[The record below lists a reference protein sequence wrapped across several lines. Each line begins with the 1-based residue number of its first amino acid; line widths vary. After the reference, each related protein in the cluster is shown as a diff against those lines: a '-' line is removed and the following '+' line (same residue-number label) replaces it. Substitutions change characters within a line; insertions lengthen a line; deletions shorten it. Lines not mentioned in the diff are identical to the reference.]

1 MVTGSIYERKGI
13 YYAIVSYY
21 VDGRRK
27 QKSVSTGLSVKGN
40 KRRALEFLENLKRTY
55 ETKESMENMDG
66 SRLLMT
72 DYMDEWLKI
81 IKPLVERATYKS
93 YDNMVSARIR
103 PHFEKLNLLLTE
115 VEPKH
120 IKMLYDEILEQG
132 YTTNTVIHYHAVL
145 HQALAYAVKN
155 DYILSNPADR
165 VKRPKK
171 NKHISSFYTKDEILT
186 LLDIAKDDPIYIPI
200 VLSTYYGFRRSE
212 TLGMRWSA
220 IDFENKTITVN
231 HKVTELTENGKTI
244 VYAEDKLKTKSSYR
258 TLPLIPVVE
267 EKLLEHKAKL
277 ERNQKLFGNS
287 YCKEYMDYVCVD
299 EMGKL
304 FRPNFI
310 SDHFGWL
317 LKKYGLKKITFKEL
331 RHSCASLLL
340 ANGVPLKHIQEWLGH
355 SDFTTTANIY
365 AHLDYKSKITSA
377 QAMEAGLALPEGGD
391 FSSRWS
397 SISAGENS

>member
-55 ETKESMENMDG
+55 KTKESMENMDG

-81 IKPLVERATYKS
+81 VKPLVERATYKS

-171 NKHISSFYTKDEILT
+171 NKHISSFYTTDEILT

-331 RHSCASLLL
+331 RHSCASMLV
-340 ANGVPLKHIQEWLGH
+340 AEGIPMKSIQEWLGH
-355 SDFTTTANIY
+355 SNFSTTADIY
-365 AHLDYKSKITSA
+365 SHIDYRAKQQSAAAIGNALQSKK
-377 QAMEAGLALPEGGD
+377 D
-391 FSSRWS
+391 
-397 SISAGENS
+397 

>member
-27 QKSVSTGLSVKGN
+27 QKSVSTGLPVKGN

-81 IKPLVERATYKS
+81 VKPLVERATYKS

-171 NKHISSFYTKDEILT
+171 NKHISSFYTKEEILT
-186 LLDIAKDDPIYIPI
+186 LLYIAKDDPIYIPI
-200 VLSTYYGFRRSE
+200 VLSAYYGFRRSE

-304 FRPNFI
+304 FRPNFV

-317 LKKYGLKKITFKEL
+317 LKKYGLKKLTFKEL
-331 RHSCASLLL
+331 RHSCASMLV
-340 ANGVPLKHIQEWLGH
+340 AEGIPMKSIQEWLGH
-355 SDFTTTANIY
+355 SNFSTTADIY
-365 AHLDYKSKITSA
+365 SHIDYHAKQQSAAAIGNALQSKK
-377 QAMEAGLALPEGGD
+377 D
-391 FSSRWS
+391 
-397 SISAGENS
+397 

>member
-27 QKSVSTGLSVKGN
+27 QKSVSTGLPVKGN

-81 IKPLVERATYKS
+81 VKPLVERATYKS

-171 NKHISSFYTKDEILT
+171 NKHISSFYTKEEILT

-200 VLSTYYGFRRSE
+200 ILSSYYGFRRSE

-277 ERNQKLFGNS
+277 ERNQKLFGNN

-304 FRPNFI
+304 FRPNFV

-317 LKKYGLKKITFKEL
+317 LKKYGLKKLTFKEL
-331 RHSCASLLL
+331 RHSCASMLV
-340 ANGVPLKHIQEWLGH
+340 AEGIPMKSIQEWLGH
-355 SDFTTTANIY
+355 SNFSTTADIY
-365 AHLDYKSKITSA
+365 SHIDYHAKQQSAAAIGNALQSKK
-377 QAMEAGLALPEGGD
+377 D
-391 FSSRWS
+391 
-397 SISAGENS
+397 

>member
-27 QKSVSTGLSVKGN
+27 QKSVSTGLPVKGN

-81 IKPLVERATYKS
+81 VKPLVERATYKS

-171 NKHISSFYTKDEILT
+171 NKHISSFYTKEEILT

-200 VLSTYYGFRRSE
+200 VLSSYYGFRRSE

-304 FRPNFI
+304 FRPNFV

-317 LKKYGLKKITFKEL
+317 LKKYGLKKLTFKEL
-331 RHSCASLLL
+331 RHSCASMLV
-340 ANGVPLKHIQEWLGH
+340 AEGIPMKSIQEWLGH
-355 SDFTTTANIY
+355 SNFSTTADIY
-365 AHLDYKSKITSA
+365 SHIDYHAKQQSAAAIGNALQSKK
-377 QAMEAGLALPEGGD
+377 D
-391 FSSRWS
+391 
-397 SISAGENS
+397 

>member
-1 MVTGSIYERKGI
+1 MVTGSIYKRKGI

-27 QKSVSTGLSVKGN
+27 KKSVSTGLPVKGN

-81 IKPLVERATYKS
+81 VKPLVERATYKS

-171 NKHISSFYTKDEILT
+171 NKHISSFYTKEEILT

-200 VLSTYYGFRRSE
+200 VLSSYYGFRRSE

-304 FRPNFI
+304 FRPNFV

-317 LKKYGLKKITFKEL
+317 LKKYGLKKLTFKEL
-331 RHSCASLLL
+331 RHSCASMLV
-340 ANGVPLKHIQEWLGH
+340 AEGIPMKSIQEWLGH
-355 SDFTTTANIY
+355 SNFSTTADIY
-365 AHLDYKSKITSA
+365 SHIDYHAKQQSAAAIGNALQSKK
-377 QAMEAGLALPEGGD
+377 D
-391 FSSRWS
+391 
-397 SISAGENS
+397 

>member
-27 QKSVSTGLSVKGN
+27 QKSVSTGLPVKGN

-72 DYMDEWLKI
+72 DYMDERLKI
-81 IKPLVERATYKS
+81 VKPLVERATYKS

-171 NKHISSFYTKDEILT
+171 NKHISSFYTKEEILT

-200 VLSTYYGFRRSE
+200 VLSAYYGFRRSE

-304 FRPNFI
+304 FRPNFV

-317 LKKYGLKKITFKEL
+317 LKKYGLKKLTFKEL
-331 RHSCASLLL
+331 RHSCASMLV
-340 ANGVPLKHIQEWLGH
+340 AEGIPMKSIQEWLGH
-355 SDFTTTANIY
+355 SNFSTTADIY
-365 AHLDYKSKITSA
+365 SHIDYHAKQQSAAAIGNALQSKK
-377 QAMEAGLALPEGGD
+377 D
-391 FSSRWS
+391 
-397 SISAGENS
+397 

>member
-27 QKSVSTGLSVKGN
+27 QKSVSTGLPVKGN

-81 IKPLVERATYKS
+81 VKPLVERATYKS

-171 NKHISSFYTKDEILT
+171 NKHISSFYTKEEILT

-200 VLSTYYGFRRSE
+200 VLSAYYGFRRSE

-304 FRPNFI
+304 FRPNFV

-317 LKKYGLKKITFKEL
+317 LKKYGLKKLTFKEL
-331 RHSCASLLL
+331 RHSCASMLV
-340 ANGVPLKHIQEWLGH
+340 AEGIPMKSIQEWLGH
-355 SDFTTTANIY
+355 SNFSTTADIY
-365 AHLDYKSKITSA
+365 SDIDYHAKQQSAAAIGNALQSKK
-377 QAMEAGLALPEGGD
+377 D
-391 FSSRWS
+391 
-397 SISAGENS
+397 

>member
-1 MVTGSIYERKGI
+1 MISKERRDFMVTGSIYERKGI

-27 QKSVSTGLSVKGN
+27 QKSVSTGLPVKGN

-81 IKPLVERATYKS
+81 VKPLVERATYKS

-171 NKHISSFYTKDEILT
+171 NKHISSFYTKEEILT

-200 VLSTYYGFRRSE
+200 VLSSYYGFRRSE

-304 FRPNFI
+304 FRPNFV

-317 LKKYGLKKITFKEL
+317 LKKYGLKKLTFKEL
-331 RHSCASLLL
+331 RHSCASMLV
-340 ANGVPLKHIQEWLGH
+340 AEGIPMKSIQEWLGH
-355 SDFTTTANIY
+355 SNFSTTADIY
-365 AHLDYKSKITSA
+365 SHIDYHAKQQSAAAIGNALQSKK
-377 QAMEAGLALPEGGD
+377 D
-391 FSSRWS
+391 
-397 SISAGENS
+397 

>member
-27 QKSVSTGLSVKGN
+27 QKSVSTGLPVKGN

-55 ETKESMENMDG
+55 ETKESTENMNG

-81 IKPLVERATYKS
+81 VKPLVERATYKS

-132 YTTNTVIHYHAVL
+132 YTTNTVIHY
-145 HQALAYAVKN
+145 Q
-155 DYILSNPADR
+155 
-165 VKRPKK
+165 
-171 NKHISSFYTKDEILT
+171 
-186 LLDIAKDDPIYIPI
+186 DDPIYIPI
-200 VLSTYYGFRRSE
+200 VLSAYYGFRRSE

-267 EKLLEHKAKL
+267 KKLLEHKAKL

-304 FRPNFI
+304 FRPNFV

-317 LKKYGLKKITFKEL
+317 LKKYGLKKLTFKEL
-331 RHSCASLLL
+331 RHSCASMLV
-340 ANGVPLKHIQEWLGH
+340 AEGIPMKSIQEWLGH
-355 SDFTTTANIY
+355 SNFSTTADIY
-365 AHLDYKSKITSA
+365 SHIDYHAKQQSAAAIGNALQSKK
-377 QAMEAGLALPEGGD
+377 D
-391 FSSRWS
+391 
-397 SISAGENS
+397 

>member
-27 QKSVSTGLSVKGN
+27 QKSVSTGLPVKGN

-81 IKPLVERATYKS
+81 VKPLVERATYKS

-171 NKHISSFYTKDEILT
+171 NKHISSFYTKEEILT

-200 VLSTYYGFRRSE
+200 VLSSYYGFRRSE
-212 TLGMRWSA
+212 TLGMR
-220 IDFENKTITVN
+220 
-231 HKVTELTENGKTI
+231 
-244 VYAEDKLKTKSSYR
+244 
-258 TLPLIPVVE
+258 
-267 EKLLEHKAKL
+267 
-277 ERNQKLFGNS
+277 
-287 YCKEYMDYVCVD
+287 
-299 EMGKL
+299 
-304 FRPNFI
+304 
-310 SDHFGWL
+310 
-317 LKKYGLKKITFKEL
+317 
-331 RHSCASLLL
+331 
-340 ANGVPLKHIQEWLGH
+340 GVPLILKTRP
-355 SDFTTTANIY
+355 SP
-365 AHLDYKSKITSA
+365 SITRS
-377 QAMEAGLALPEGGD
+377 Q
-391 FSSRWS
+391 S
-397 SISAGENS
+397 

>member
-27 QKSVSTGLSVKGN
+27 QKSVSTGLPVKGN

-81 IKPLVERATYKS
+81 VKPLVERATYKS

-171 NKHISSFYTKDEILT
+171 NKHISSFYTKEEILI

-200 VLSTYYGFRRSE
+200 VLSAYYGFRRSE

-277 ERNQKLFGNS
+277 ERNQKLLGNN

-304 FRPNFI
+304 FRPNFV

-317 LKKYGLKKITFKEL
+317 LKKYGLKKLTFKEL
-331 RHSCASLLL
+331 RHSCASMLV
-340 ANGVPLKHIQEWLGH
+340 AEGIPMKSIQEWLGH
-355 SDFTTTANIY
+355 SNFSTTADIY
-365 AHLDYKSKITSA
+365 SHIDYHAKQQSAAAIGNALQSKK
-377 QAMEAGLALPEGGD
+377 D
-391 FSSRWS
+391 
-397 SISAGENS
+397 

>member
-21 VDGRRK
+21 IDGRRK
-27 QKSVSTGLSVKGN
+27 QKSVSTGLPVKGN

-81 IKPLVERATYKS
+81 VKPLVERATYKS

-171 NKHISSFYTKDEILT
+171 NKHISSFYTKEEILT

-200 VLSTYYGFRRSE
+200 VLSAYYGFRRSE

-304 FRPNFI
+304 FRPNFV

-317 LKKYGLKKITFKEL
+317 LKKYGLKKLTFKEL
-331 RHSCASLLL
+331 RHSCASMLV
-340 ANGVPLKHIQEWLGH
+340 AEGIPMKSIQEWLGH
-355 SDFTTTANIY
+355 SNFSTTADIY
-365 AHLDYKSKITSA
+365 SHIDYHAKQQSAAAIGNALQSKK
-377 QAMEAGLALPEGGD
+377 D
-391 FSSRWS
+391 
-397 SISAGENS
+397 

>member
-1 MVTGSIYERKGI
+1 MISKERRDFMVTGSIYERKGI

-27 QKSVSTGLSVKGN
+27 QKSVSTGLPVKGN

-81 IKPLVERATYKS
+81 VKPLVERATYKS

-171 NKHISSFYTKDEILT
+171 NKHISSFYTKEEILT

-200 VLSTYYGFRRSE
+200 VLSAYYGFRRSE

-277 ERNQKLFGNS
+277 ERNQKLFGNN

-304 FRPNFI
+304 FRPNFV

-317 LKKYGLKKITFKEL
+317 LKKYGLKKLTFKEL
-331 RHSCASLLL
+331 RHSCASMLV
-340 ANGVPLKHIQEWLGH
+340 AEGIPMKSIQEWLGH
-355 SDFTTTANIY
+355 SNFSTTADIY
-365 AHLDYKSKITSA
+365 SHIDYHAKQQSAAAIGNALQSKK
-377 QAMEAGLALPEGGD
+377 D
-391 FSSRWS
+391 
-397 SISAGENS
+397 

>member
-27 QKSVSTGLSVKGN
+27 QKSVSTGLPVKGN

-81 IKPLVERATYKS
+81 VKPLVERATYKS

-171 NKHISSFYTKDEILT
+171 NKHISSFYTKEEILT

-200 VLSTYYGFRRSE
+200 VLSAYYVFRRSE

-277 ERNQKLFGNS
+277 ERNQKLFGNN

-304 FRPNFI
+304 FRPNFV

-317 LKKYGLKKITFKEL
+317 LKKYGLKKLTFKEL
-331 RHSCASLLL
+331 RHSCASMLV
-340 ANGVPLKHIQEWLGH
+340 AEGIPMKSIQEWLGH
-355 SDFTTTANIY
+355 SNFSTTADIY
-365 AHLDYKSKITSA
+365 SHIDYHAKQQSAAAIGNALQSKK
-377 QAMEAGLALPEGGD
+377 D
-391 FSSRWS
+391 
-397 SISAGENS
+397 

>member
-27 QKSVSTGLSVKGN
+27 QKSVSTGLPVKGN

-81 IKPLVERATYKS
+81 VKPLVERATYKS

-171 NKHISSFYTKDEILT
+171 NKHISSFYTKEEILT

-200 VLSTYYGFRRSE
+200 VLSAYYGFRRSE

-304 FRPNFI
+304 FRPNFV

-317 LKKYGLKKITFKEL
+317 LKKYGLKKLTFKEL
-331 RHSCASLLL
+331 RHSCASMLV
-340 ANGVPLKHIQEWLGH
+340 AEGIPMKSIQEWLGH
-355 SDFTTTANIY
+355 SNFSTTADIY
-365 AHLDYKSKITSA
+365 SHIDYHAKQQSA
-377 QAMEAGLALPEGGD
+377 AAI
-391 FSSRWS
+391 R
-397 SISAGENS
+397 

>member
-27 QKSVSTGLSVKGN
+27 QKSVSTGLPVKGN

-81 IKPLVERATYKS
+81 VKPLVERTTYKS
-93 YDNMVSARIR
+93 YGNMVSARIR

-155 DYILSNPADR
+155 DYILSNPADQ

-171 NKHISSFYTKDEILT
+171 NKHISSFYTKEEILT

-200 VLSTYYGFRRSE
+200 VLSAYYGFRRSE

-304 FRPNFI
+304 FRPNFV

-317 LKKYGLKKITFKEL
+317 LKKYGLKKLTFKEL
-331 RHSCASLLL
+331 RHSCASMLV
-340 ANGVPLKHIQEWLGH
+340 AEGIPMKSIQEWLGH
-355 SDFTTTANIY
+355 SNFSTTADIY
-365 AHLDYKSKITSA
+365 SHIDYHAKQQSAAAIGNALQSKK
-377 QAMEAGLALPEGGD
+377 D
-391 FSSRWS
+391 
-397 SISAGENS
+397 

>member
-27 QKSVSTGLSVKGN
+27 QKSVSTGLPVKGN

-81 IKPLVERATYKS
+81 VKPLVERATYKS

-331 RHSCASLLL
+331 RHSCASMLV
-340 ANGVPLKHIQEWLGH
+340 AEGIPMKSIQEWLGH
-355 SDFTTTANIY
+355 SNFSTTADIY
-365 AHLDYKSKITSA
+365 SHIDYHAKQQSAAAIGNALQSKK
-377 QAMEAGLALPEGGD
+377 D
-391 FSSRWS
+391 
-397 SISAGENS
+397 

>member
-1 MVTGSIYERKGI
+1 MISKEGRDFMVTGSIYERKGI

-27 QKSVSTGLSVKGN
+27 QKSVSTGLPVKGN

-81 IKPLVERATYKS
+81 VKPLVERATYKS

-171 NKHISSFYTKDEILT
+171 NKHISSFYTKEEILT

-200 VLSTYYGFRRSE
+200 VLSAYYGFRRSE

-277 ERNQKLFGNS
+277 ERNQKLFGNN

-304 FRPNFI
+304 FRPNFV

-317 LKKYGLKKITFKEL
+317 LKKYGLKKLTFKEL
-331 RHSCASLLL
+331 RHSCASMLV
-340 ANGVPLKHIQEWLGH
+340 AEGIPMKSIQEWLGH
-355 SDFTTTANIY
+355 SNFSTTADIY
-365 AHLDYKSKITSA
+365 SHIDYHAKQQSAAAIGNALQSKK
-377 QAMEAGLALPEGGD
+377 D
-391 FSSRWS
+391 
-397 SISAGENS
+397 

>member
-27 QKSVSTGLSVKGN
+27 QKSVSTGLPVKGN

-81 IKPLVERATYKS
+81 VKPLVERATYKS

-171 NKHISSFYTKDEILT
+171 NKHISSFYTKEEILT

-200 VLSTYYGFRRSE
+200 VLSAYYGFRRSE

-267 EKLLEHKAKL
+267 EKLLEHKSKL

-287 YCKEYMDYVCVD
+287 YCKEYIDYVCVD

-304 FRPNFI
+304 FRPNFV

-317 LKKYGLKKITFKEL
+317 LKKYGLKKLTFKEL
-331 RHSCASLLL
+331 RHSCASMLV
-340 ANGVPLKHIQEWLGH
+340 AEGIPMKSIQEWLGH
-355 SDFTTTANIY
+355 SNFSTTADIY
-365 AHLDYKSKITSA
+365 SHIDYHAKTAI
-377 QAMEAGLALPEGGD
+377 
-391 FSSRWS
+391 RRCYR
-397 SISAGENS
+397 

>member
-27 QKSVSTGLSVKGN
+27 QKSVSTGLPVKGN

-81 IKPLVERATYKS
+81 VKPLVERATYKS

-171 NKHISSFYTKDEILT
+171 NKHISSFYTKEEILT

-200 VLSTYYGFRRSE
+200 VLSAYYGFRRSE

-304 FRPNFI
+304 FRPNFV

-317 LKKYGLKKITFKEL
+317 LKKYGLKKLTFKEL
-331 RHSCASLLL
+331 RHSCASMLV
-340 ANGVPLKHIQEWLGH
+340 AEGIPMKSIQEWLGH
-355 SDFTTTANIY
+355 SNFSTTADIY
-365 AHLDYKSKITSA
+365 SHIDYHAKQQSAAAIGNALQSKK
-377 QAMEAGLALPEGGD
+377 D
-391 FSSRWS
+391 
-397 SISAGENS
+397 

>member
-81 IKPLVERATYKS
+81 VKPLVERATYKS

-200 VLSTYYGFRRSE
+200 VLSAYYGFRRSE

-287 YCKEYMDYVCVD
+287 YCKEYIDYVCVD

-304 FRPNFI
+304 FRPNFV

-317 LKKYGLKKITFKEL
+317 LKKYGLKKLTFKEL
-331 RHSCASLLL
+331 RHSCASMLV
-340 ANGVPLKHIQEWLGH
+340 AEGIPMKSIQEWLGH
-355 SDFTTTANIY
+355 SNFSTTADIY
-365 AHLDYKSKITSA
+365 SHIDYHAKQQSAAAIGNALQSKK
-377 QAMEAGLALPEGGD
+377 D
-391 FSSRWS
+391 
-397 SISAGENS
+397 

>member
-27 QKSVSTGLSVKGN
+27 QKSVSTGLPVKGN
-40 KRRALEFLENLKRTY
+40 KRHALEFLENLKRTY

-81 IKPLVERATYKS
+81 VKPLVERATYKS

-171 NKHISSFYTKDEILT
+171 NKHISSFYTKEEILT

-200 VLSTYYGFRRSE
+200 VLSAYYGFRRSE

-304 FRPNFI
+304 FRPNFV

-317 LKKYGLKKITFKEL
+317 LKKYGLKKLTFKEL
-331 RHSCASLLL
+331 RHSCASMLV
-340 ANGVPLKHIQEWLGH
+340 AEGIPMKSIQEWLGH
-355 SDFTTTANIY
+355 SNFSTTADIY
-365 AHLDYKSKITSA
+365 SHIDYHAKQQSAAAIGNALQSKK
-377 QAMEAGLALPEGGD
+377 D
-391 FSSRWS
+391 
-397 SISAGENS
+397 

>member
-27 QKSVSTGLSVKGN
+27 QKSVSTGLPVKEN

-81 IKPLVERATYKS
+81 VKPLVERATYKS

-171 NKHISSFYTKDEILT
+171 NKHISSFYTKEEILT

-200 VLSTYYGFRRSE
+200 VLSAYYGFRRSE

-304 FRPNFI
+304 FRPNFV

-317 LKKYGLKKITFKEL
+317 LKKYGLKKLTFKEL
-331 RHSCASLLL
+331 RHSCASMLV
-340 ANGVPLKHIQEWLGH
+340 AEGIPMKSIQEWLGH
-355 SDFTTTANIY
+355 SNFSTTADIY
-365 AHLDYKSKITSA
+365 SHIDYHAKQQSAAAIGNALQSKK
-377 QAMEAGLALPEGGD
+377 D
-391 FSSRWS
+391 
-397 SISAGENS
+397 

>member
-27 QKSVSTGLSVKGN
+27 QKSVSTGLPVKGN

-81 IKPLVERATYKS
+81 VKPLVERATYKS

-171 NKHISSFYTKDEILT
+171 NKHISSFYTKEEILT

-200 VLSTYYGFRRSE
+200 VLSSYYGFRRSE

-220 IDFENKTITVN
+220 IDFENNTITVN

-304 FRPNFI
+304 FRPNFV

-317 LKKYGLKKITFKEL
+317 LKKYGLKKLTFKEL
-331 RHSCASLLL
+331 RHSCASMLV
-340 ANGVPLKHIQEWLGH
+340 AEGIPMKSIQEWLGH
-355 SDFTTTANIY
+355 SNFSTTADIY
-365 AHLDYKSKITSA
+365 SHIDYHAKQQSAAAIGNALQSKK
-377 QAMEAGLALPEGGD
+377 E
-391 FSSRWS
+391 
-397 SISAGENS
+397 

>member
-27 QKSVSTGLSVKGN
+27 QKSVSTGLPVKGN

-72 DYMDEWLKI
+72 DYIDEWLKI
-81 IKPLVERATYKS
+81 VKPLVERATYKS

-171 NKHISSFYTKDEILT
+171 NKHISSFYTKEEILT

-200 VLSTYYGFRRSE
+200 VLSAYYGFRRSE

-277 ERNQKLFGNS
+277 ERNQKLFGNN
-287 YCKEYMDYVCVD
+287 YCKEYMDYVCID

-304 FRPNFI
+304 FRPNFV

-317 LKKYGLKKITFKEL
+317 LKKYGLKKLTFKEL
-331 RHSCASLLL
+331 RHSCASMLV
-340 ANGVPLKHIQEWLGH
+340 AEGIPMKSIQEWLGH
-355 SDFTTTANIY
+355 SNFSTTADIY
-365 AHLDYKSKITSA
+365 SHIDYHAKQQSAAAIGNALQSKK
-377 QAMEAGLALPEGGD
+377 D
-391 FSSRWS
+391 
-397 SISAGENS
+397 

>member
-27 QKSVSTGLSVKGN
+27 QKSVSTGLPVKGN

-81 IKPLVERATYKS
+81 VKPLVERATYKS

-171 NKHISSFYTKDEILT
+171 NKHISSFYTKEEILT

-200 VLSTYYGFRRSE
+200 VLSAYYGFRRSE

-304 FRPNFI
+304 FRPNFV

-317 LKKYGLKKITFKEL
+317 LKKYGLKKLTFKEL
-331 RHSCASLLL
+331 RHSCASMLV
-340 ANGVPLKHIQEWLGH
+340 AEGIPMKSIQEWLGH
-355 SDFTTTANIY
+355 SNFSTTADIY
-365 AHLDYKSKITSA
+365 SHIDYHVKQQSAAAIGNALQSKK
-377 QAMEAGLALPEGGD
+377 D
-391 FSSRWS
+391 
-397 SISAGENS
+397 

>member
-27 QKSVSTGLSVKGN
+27 QKSVSTGLPVKGN

-81 IKPLVERATYKS
+81 VKPLVERATYKS

-171 NKHISSFYTKDEILT
+171 NKHISSFYTKEEILT

-200 VLSTYYGFRRSE
+200 VLSSYYRFRRSE

-304 FRPNFI
+304 FRPNFV

-317 LKKYGLKKITFKEL
+317 LKKYGLKKLTFKEL
-331 RHSCASLLL
+331 RHSCASMLV
-340 ANGVPLKHIQEWLGH
+340 AEGIPMKSIQEWLGH
-355 SDFTTTANIY
+355 SNFSTTADIY
-365 AHLDYKSKITSA
+365 SHIDYHAKQQSAAAIGNALQSKK
-377 QAMEAGLALPEGGD
+377 D
-391 FSSRWS
+391 
-397 SISAGENS
+397 

>member
-27 QKSVSTGLSVKGN
+27 QKSVSTGLPVKGN

-81 IKPLVERATYKS
+81 VKPLVERATYKS

-171 NKHISSFYTKDEILT
+171 NKHISSFYTKEEILT

-200 VLSTYYGFRRSE
+200 VLSAYYGFRRSE

-304 FRPNFI
+304 FRPNFV

-317 LKKYGLKKITFKEL
+317 LKKYGLKKLTFKEL
-331 RHSCASLLL
+331 RHSCASMLV
-340 ANGVPLKHIQEWLGH
+340 AEGIPMKSIQEWLGH
-355 SDFTTTANIY
+355 SNFSTTADIY
-365 AHLDYKSKITSA
+365 SHIDYHAKRQSATAIGNALQSKK
-377 QAMEAGLALPEGGD
+377 D
-391 FSSRWS
+391 
-397 SISAGENS
+397 

>member
-27 QKSVSTGLSVKGN
+27 QKSVSTGLPVKGN

-81 IKPLVERATYKS
+81 VKPLVERATYKS

-155 DYILSNPADR
+155 DYILSTPADR

-171 NKHISSFYTKDEILT
+171 NKHISSFYTKEEILT

-200 VLSTYYGFRRSE
+200 VLSAYYGFRRSE

-304 FRPNFI
+304 FRPNFV

-317 LKKYGLKKITFKEL
+317 LKKYGLKKLTFKEL
-331 RHSCASLLL
+331 RHSCASMLV
-340 ANGVPLKHIQEWLGH
+340 AEGIPMKSIQEWLGH
-355 SDFTTTANIY
+355 SNFSTTADIY
-365 AHLDYKSKITSA
+365 SHIDYHAKQQSAAAIGNALQSKK
-377 QAMEAGLALPEGGD
+377 D
-391 FSSRWS
+391 
-397 SISAGENS
+397 

>member
-27 QKSVSTGLSVKGN
+27 QKSVSTGLPVKGN

-81 IKPLVERATYKS
+81 VKPLVERATYKS

-155 DYILSNPADR
+155 DYILSNPTDR

-171 NKHISSFYTKDEILT
+171 NKHISSFYTKEEILT

-200 VLSTYYGFRRSE
+200 VLSAYYGFRRSE

-304 FRPNFI
+304 FRPNFV

-317 LKKYGLKKITFKEL
+317 LKKYGLKKLTFKEL
-331 RHSCASLLL
+331 RHSCASMLV
-340 ANGVPLKHIQEWLGH
+340 AEGIPMKSIQEWLGH
-355 SDFTTTANIY
+355 SNFSTTADIY
-365 AHLDYKSKITSA
+365 SHIDYHAKQQSAAAIGNALQSKK
-377 QAMEAGLALPEGGD
+377 D
-391 FSSRWS
+391 
-397 SISAGENS
+397 

>member
-27 QKSVSTGLSVKGN
+27 QKSVSTGLPVKGN

-81 IKPLVERATYKS
+81 VKPLVERATYKS

-120 IKMLYDEILEQG
+120 IKMLYDETLEQG

-171 NKHISSFYTKDEILT
+171 NKHISSFYTKEEILT

-200 VLSTYYGFRRSE
+200 VLSAYYGFRRSE

-304 FRPNFI
+304 FRPNFV

-317 LKKYGLKKITFKEL
+317 LKKYGLKKLTFKEL
-331 RHSCASLLL
+331 RHSCASMLV
-340 ANGVPLKHIQEWLGH
+340 AEGIPMKSIQEWLGH
-355 SDFTTTANIY
+355 SNFSTTADIY
-365 AHLDYKSKITSA
+365 SHIDYHAKQQSAAAIGNALQSKK
-377 QAMEAGLALPEGGD
+377 D
-391 FSSRWS
+391 
-397 SISAGENS
+397 

>member
-27 QKSVSTGLSVKGN
+27 QKSVSTGLPVKGN

-81 IKPLVERATYKS
+81 VKPLVERATYKS

-120 IKMLYDEILEQG
+120 IKMHYDEILEQG

-171 NKHISSFYTKDEILT
+171 NKHISSFYTKEEILT

-200 VLSTYYGFRRSE
+200 VLSAYYGFRRSE

-304 FRPNFI
+304 FRPNFV

-317 LKKYGLKKITFKEL
+317 LKKYGLKKLTFKEL
-331 RHSCASLLL
+331 RHSCASMLV
-340 ANGVPLKHIQEWLGH
+340 AEGIPMKSIQEWLGH
-355 SDFTTTANIY
+355 SNFSTTADIY
-365 AHLDYKSKITSA
+365 SHIDYHAKQQSAAAIGNALQSKK
-377 QAMEAGLALPEGGD
+377 D
-391 FSSRWS
+391 
-397 SISAGENS
+397 

>member
-1 MVTGSIYERKGI
+1 MVTGSIYERKSI

-27 QKSVSTGLSVKGN
+27 QKSVSTGLPVKGN

-55 ETKESMENMDG
+55 ETKESMENMDS

-81 IKPLVERATYKS
+81 VKPLVERATYKS

-171 NKHISSFYTKDEILT
+171 NKHISSFYTKEEILT

-200 VLSTYYGFRRSE
+200 VLSAYYGFRRSE

-304 FRPNFI
+304 FRPNFV

-317 LKKYGLKKITFKEL
+317 LKKYGLKKLTFKEL
-331 RHSCASLLL
+331 RHSCASMLV
-340 ANGVPLKHIQEWLGH
+340 AEGIPMKSIQEWLGH
-355 SDFTTTANIY
+355 SNFSTTADIY
-365 AHLDYKSKITSA
+365 SHIDYHAKQQSAAAIGNALQSKK
-377 QAMEAGLALPEGGD
+377 D
-391 FSSRWS
+391 
-397 SISAGENS
+397 

>member
-27 QKSVSTGLSVKGN
+27 QKSVSTGLPVKGN

-81 IKPLVERATYKS
+81 VKPLVERATYKS

-171 NKHISSFYTKDEILT
+171 NKHISSFYTKEEILT

-200 VLSTYYGFRRSE
+200 VLSAYYRFRRSE

-304 FRPNFI
+304 FRPNFV

-317 LKKYGLKKITFKEL
+317 LKKYGLKKLTFKEL
-331 RHSCASLLL
+331 RHSCASMLV
-340 ANGVPLKHIQEWLGH
+340 AEGIPMKSIQEWLGH
-355 SDFTTTANIY
+355 SNFSTTADIY
-365 AHLDYKSKITSA
+365 SHIDYHAKQQSAAAIGNALQSKK
-377 QAMEAGLALPEGGD
+377 D
-391 FSSRWS
+391 
-397 SISAGENS
+397 

>member
-27 QKSVSTGLSVKGN
+27 QKSVSTGLPVKGN

-55 ETKESMENMDG
+55 ETKESIENMDG

-81 IKPLVERATYKS
+81 VKPLVERATYKS

-145 HQALAYAVKN
+145 HQALAHAVKN

-171 NKHISSFYTKDEILT
+171 NKHISSFYTKEEILT

-200 VLSTYYGFRRSE
+200 VLSAYYGFRRSE

-304 FRPNFI
+304 FRPNFV

-317 LKKYGLKKITFKEL
+317 LKKYGLKKLTFKEL
-331 RHSCASLLL
+331 RHSCASMLV
-340 ANGVPLKHIQEWLGH
+340 AEGIPMKSIQEWLGH
-355 SDFTTTANIY
+355 SNFSTTADIY
-365 AHLDYKSKITSA
+365 SHIDYHAKQQSAAAIGNALQSKK
-377 QAMEAGLALPEGGD
+377 D
-391 FSSRWS
+391 
-397 SISAGENS
+397 

>member
-27 QKSVSTGLSVKGN
+27 QKSVSTGLPVKGN

-81 IKPLVERATYKS
+81 VKPLVERATYKS

-103 PHFEKLNLLLTE
+103 PHFEKLKLLLTE

-171 NKHISSFYTKDEILT
+171 NKHISSFYTKEEILT

-200 VLSTYYGFRRSE
+200 VLSAYYGFRRSE

-304 FRPNFI
+304 FRPNFV

-317 LKKYGLKKITFKEL
+317 LKKYGLKKLTFKEL
-331 RHSCASLLL
+331 RHSCASMLV
-340 ANGVPLKHIQEWLGH
+340 AEGIPMKSIQEWLGH
-355 SDFTTTANIY
+355 SNFSTTADIY
-365 AHLDYKSKITSA
+365 SHIDYHAKQQSAAAIGNALQSKK
-377 QAMEAGLALPEGGD
+377 D
-391 FSSRWS
+391 
-397 SISAGENS
+397 

>member
-81 IKPLVERATYKS
+81 VKPLVERATYKS

-171 NKHISSFYTKDEILT
+171 NKHISSFYTKEEILT

-200 VLSTYYGFRRSE
+200 VLSAYYGFRRSE

-277 ERNQKLFGNS
+277 ERNQKLFRNS

-304 FRPNFI
+304 FRPNFV

-317 LKKYGLKKITFKEL
+317 LKKYGLKKLTFKEL
-331 RHSCASLLL
+331 RHSCASMLV
-340 ANGVPLKHIQEWLGH
+340 AEGIPMKSIQEWLGH
-355 SDFTTTANIY
+355 SNFSTTADIY
-365 AHLDYKSKITSA
+365 SHIDYHAKQQSAAAIGNALQSKK
-377 QAMEAGLALPEGGD
+377 D
-391 FSSRWS
+391 
-397 SISAGENS
+397 

>member
-27 QKSVSTGLSVKGN
+27 QKSVSTSLPVKGN

-81 IKPLVERATYKS
+81 VKPLVERATYKS

-171 NKHISSFYTKDEILT
+171 NKHISSFYTKEEILT

-200 VLSTYYGFRRSE
+200 VLSAYYGFRRSE

-258 TLPLIPVVE
+258 TLPLISVVE

-304 FRPNFI
+304 FRPNFV

-317 LKKYGLKKITFKEL
+317 LKKYGLKKLTFKEL
-331 RHSCASLLL
+331 HHSCASMLV
-340 ANGVPLKHIQEWLGH
+340 AEGIPMKSIQEWLGH
-355 SDFTTTANIY
+355 SNFSTTADIY
-365 AHLDYKSKITSA
+365 SHIDYHAKQQSAAAIGNALQSKK
-377 QAMEAGLALPEGGD
+377 D
-391 FSSRWS
+391 
-397 SISAGENS
+397 